1 MSCGLA
7 QASLQSYIEKAFAV
21 PVLFS
26 HGLPLGVGGRFPF
39 HTVSTQA
46 RFLLVF
52 RFLYLRKLWANE
64 DCVTLLTERLHVGW
78 AEWRWSRSVVPGELF
93 LLVSVTQQTWLRKLH
108 GTSHVL
114 EVSCYLFGSFKI
126 SGDERRLVFSCVQ
139 SGDLP
144 LWQWHCLSLSGGP
157 FRSSLCKVLGSCPPL
172 SNPPFPHHSPR

>member
-26 HGLPLGVGGRFPF
+26 HGLPLGVG
-39 HTVSTQA
+39 A
-46 RFLLVF
+46 AFLFSLSVPKRSF
-52 RFLYLRKLWANE
+52 SWYLGFFISGSCGLMKTASPCWQKGFSLAE
-64 DCVTLLTERLHVGW
+64 L
-78 AEWRWSRSVVPGELF
+78 EWRWSSSVVPGELF
-93 LLVSVTQQTWLRKLH
+93 LLVSVTQQTRLRKLH

-157 FRSSLCKVLGSCPPL
+157 FRSSLCKVLVSCPPL
-172 SNPPFPHHSPR
+172 SNPPFPHHSPK